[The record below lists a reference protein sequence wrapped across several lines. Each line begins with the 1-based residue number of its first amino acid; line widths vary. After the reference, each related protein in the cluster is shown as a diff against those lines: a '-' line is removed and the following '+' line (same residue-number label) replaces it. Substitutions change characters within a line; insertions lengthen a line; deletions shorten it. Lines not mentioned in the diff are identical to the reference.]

1 MSRLPVLS
9 SAPSDEEILT
19 AVEAWIDDLAAGD
32 YQAAFDRT
40 AHDPY
45 YAWSAELI
53 QAVISGYG
61 LPEAH
66 PSGEVFIVS
75 RRANATGQPAH
86 RLVDRAAATPDEVAE
101 VWYDLPLNGAWSDLT
116 ATFSV
121 QRRAGHVVLVL
132 QQIHVF

>member
-1 MSRLPVLS
+1 MAQLLVLLA
-9 SAPSDEEILT
+9 APSDEEILA
-19 AVEAWIDDLAAGD
+19 AVEVWIDDLAAGD
-32 YQAAFDRT
+32 YQTAFERT

-45 YAWSAELI
+45 YAWSADLI
-53 QAVISGYG
+53 RAVVAGYG

-66 PSGEVFIVS
+66 PSGEVFAVS
-75 RRANATGQPAH
+75 RRTDTPGQPFH
-86 RLVDRAAATPDEVAE
+86 RIVDRTAATQDEVAE

-121 QRRAGHVVLVL
+121 QQRIGHAVLVL